1 MSTEPPVFATPLNKI
16 LETVFLDGFIS
27 GLSSGCAQFLPADQ
41 ADSYADKLLATT
53 SSEGFLAEVRKNI
66 EERMQEMFQQI
77 AATGKPVPGLK
88 PSDLAG

>member
-16 LETVFLDGFIS
+16 LETVFLDGFVS

-41 ADSYADKLLATT
+41 ADGYADRLLAEKP
-53 SSEGFLAEVRKNI
+53 SEDFLSEVHKAI

-77 AATGKPVPGLK
+77 AATGKPIPGLK
-88 PSDLAG
+88 PSDLR